1 MITST
6 IGKIFLTA
14 YNEKYGCNYDARTF
28 FDEIYFPLF
37 FDSNKYMQWV
47 QNSPFVQMKKGQKVE
62 ILSSEERLEK
72 LEILHEKIEN
82 GAVDASVAIGYA
94 ASEKKEFATTSGQVT
109 NMALS
114 ISKDEVYLSWIGS
127 SLGIGLQG
135 GISILFTEPQILM
148 SIFEGWKVYRQ
159 LLAANENLKGNQI
172 STWNGQWIS
181 HRYGADYEEKR
192 PMANFDPFETKENE
206 MSIKTQSWT
215 KVLLSVSACFQRIQL
230 MGYVYNFGQ
239 TNTTIGFIPFILPE
253 IRRPRELYLKLFGQ
267 IGSKEAETLWGTA
280 HGLKICCQSGAIGIK
295 AMEPKGVQ
303 LFMEDAVVPTSKN
316 IEKNKITYQ
325 TYIIWILAMLNNED
339 LWDLSQ
345 DFAKILQ
352 DYIQQDEKKLNKQK
366 TNQVANLLESKTKRG
381 FIEALTPIVMSANDK
396 AAISMIAKEINLMPT
411 ENVPYFL
418 TLIRYQYAAIN

>member
-14 YNEKYGCNYDARTF
+14 YNEKYGCKYDARSF

-62 ILSSEERLEK
+62 KLTSEERLEK
-72 LEILHEKIEN
+72 LENLHEKIEN

-94 ASEKKEFATTSGQVT
+94 ASEEKEFATTSGQVT
-109 NMALS
+109 NMTLS
-114 ISKDEVYLSWIGS
+114 ICKDEIYLSWIGS

-135 GISILFTEPQILM
+135 GISTLLTEPQILM
-148 SIFEGWKVYRQ
+148 SIFEGWKVYRE
-159 LLAANENLKGNQI
+159 LLTANENLRGNQI

-181 HRYGADYEEKR
+181 HRYSADYEEER
-192 PMANFDPFETKENE
+192 PMANFNPFETKENE

-215 KVLLSVSACFQRIQL
+215 KVLLSLSACFQRIQL

-253 IRRPRELYLKLFGQ
+253 IRRPRELYLKLFGLL
-267 IGSKEAETLWGTA
+267 GSKEAEALWGTA
-280 HGLKICCQSGAIGIK
+280 HGFRICCQSGAIGVK

-303 LFMEDAVVPTSKN
+303 KFMEDAVVPTSKN

-325 TYIIWILAMLNNED
+325 TYIIWILAMLNNEN

-345 DFAKILQ
+345 DFAQILQ

-366 TNQVANLLESKTKRG
+366 TNQVANLLESKTKRS
-381 FIEALTPIVMSANDK
+381 FIEALTEIVKGAPDK
-396 AAISMIAKEINLMPT
+396 EAISLIAKEINRMPT

-418 TLIRYQYAAIN
+418 TLIRYHYAAII